1 MCKAALMS
9 GSAPLIEQIK
19 KARNRGPVCEE
30 REIWVRLAMLTSPLA
45 ASSIG
50 SVVSLVTDTLRSFSL
65 FRLADK
71 LSLNWIPLL

>member
-19 KARNRGPVCEE
+19 KSKKPAVCEE

-45 ASSIG
+45 ASSI
-50 SVVSLVTDTLRSFSL
+50 SSAVSLVTDTLRSFSL

-71 LSLNWIPLL
+71 LALN